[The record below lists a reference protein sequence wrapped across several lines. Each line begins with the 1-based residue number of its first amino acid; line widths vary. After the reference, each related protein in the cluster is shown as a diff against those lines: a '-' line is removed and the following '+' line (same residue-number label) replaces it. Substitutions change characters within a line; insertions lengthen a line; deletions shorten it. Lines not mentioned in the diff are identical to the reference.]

1 MPPFTREAAFAKQM
15 TEGERCDRRLWR
27 MKGAERVAAGRKEAP
42 PAAEASDRSGW
53 ADTCVCANIVRR
65 KCLVSTRTK
74 FCERIANKEFR
85 APQQE
90 LSQQNRD

>member
-1 MPPFTREAAFAKQM
+1 MRPPP
-15 TEGERCDRRLWR
+15 
-27 MKGAERVAAGRKEAP
+27 V
-42 PAAEASDRSGW
+42 AEAREQSEWQRS
-53 ADTCVCANIVRR
+53 
-65 KCLVSTRTK
+65 K